1 MASQALLFRG
11 SDEVLQSGSVYDSRI
26 QFLIHAFLTIQFFW
40 IQVFMVSRASIFYPH
55 SRFKVRGLQ
64 VNRSRDFNT
73 IFKRAITALK
83 EEAMVFK
90 NHQML
95 SQGRKGW

>member
-1 MASQALLFRG
+1 MACQALLFRG
-11 SDEVLQSGSVYDSRI
+11 SDEVLQSGFKSSWFLGL
-26 QFLIHAFLTIQFFW
+26 QFFILIHD
-40 IQVFMVSRASIFYPH
+40 S
-55 SRFKVRGLQ
+55 RGLQ